1 MLSIKKNGLIFLI
14 TFLIFLS
21 SCGKKEEKP
30 VDLKDPKAVQKIVDE
45 VLPKEAK
52 FSTSGNFNSDKKLSI
67 VAGTETV
74 TKNIQG
80 ISFILIDKKDDEYK
94 VDFRTHILDGSF
106 EKCLVD
112 KIKLSSLG
120 GEMIYYNSKDYFIG
134 TSGGDIYSYIIDFR
148 NKEVYSA
155 HLVSGKTKRAL
166 LYLSENVTDKLLRTF
181 FVSYY
186 KKDYPSLQITQ
197 SDE

>member
-1 MLSIKKNGLIFLI
+1 MLSIEKHKHIYL
-14 TFLIFLS
+14 FLIFVILS
-21 SCGKKEEKP
+21 SCGKKDEKP
-30 VDLKDPKAVQKIVDE
+30 VDLNDPAAVQRIVGE
-45 VLPKEAK
+45 ILPKEAR
-52 FSTSGNFNSDKKLSI
+52 FSTSGHFTSDKILSI
-67 VAGTETV
+67 VAGTETD

-148 NKEVYSA
+148 SKEVYSA

-166 LYLSENVTDKLLRTF
+166 LYLSGNVTDKLLRTF
-181 FVSYY
+181 FVSYF
-186 KKDYPSLQITQ
+186 KKDYPSLQVTQ

>member
-1 MLSIKKNGLIFLI
+1 LLSIEKHKHIYL
-14 TFLIFLS
+14 FLIFVILS
-21 SCGKKEEKP
+21 SCGKKDKKP
-30 VDLKDPKAVQKIVDE
+30 VDLNDPAAVQRIVGE
-45 VLPKEAK
+45 ILPKEAR
-52 FSTSGNFNSDKKLSI
+52 FSTSGHFTSDKILSI
-67 VAGTETV
+67 VAGTETD

-166 LYLSENVTDKLLRTF
+166 LYLSGNVTDKLLRTF
-181 FVSYY
+181 FVSYF
-186 KKDYPSLQITQ
+186 KKDYPSLQVTQ

>member
-1 MLSIKKNGLIFLI
+1 MLSIEKHKHIYL
-14 TFLIFLS
+14 FLIFVILS
-21 SCGKKEEKP
+21 SCGKKDEKP
-30 VDLKDPKAVQKIVDE
+30 VDLNDPAAVQRIVGE
-45 VLPKEAK
+45 ILPKEAR
-52 FSTSGNFNSDKKLSI
+52 FSTSGHFTSDKILSI
-67 VAGTETV
+67 VAGTETD

-166 LYLSENVTDKLLRTF
+166 LYLSGNVTDKLLRTF
-181 FVSYY
+181 FVSYF
-186 KKDYPSLQITQ
+186 KKDYPSLQVTQ

>member
-1 MLSIKKNGLIFLI
+1 LLSIKKNGLILII

-21 SCGKKEEKP
+21 SCGKKEENP

-52 FSTSGNFNSDKKLSI
+52 FSTSGNFTSDKKLSI

>member
-1 MLSIKKNGLIFLI
+1 MLSIEKHKHIYL
-14 TFLIFLS
+14 FLIFAILS
-21 SCGKKEEKP
+21 SCGKKDEKP
-30 VDLKDPKAVQKIVDE
+30 VDLNDPAAVQRIVGE
-45 VLPKEAK
+45 ILPKEAR
-52 FSTSGNFNSDKKLSI
+52 FSTSGHFTSDKILSI
-67 VAGTETV
+67 VAGTETD

-166 LYLSENVTDKLLRTF
+166 LYLSGNVTDKLLRTF
-181 FVSYY
+181 FVSYF
-186 KKDYPSLQITQ
+186 KKDYPSLQVTQ

>member
-1 MLSIKKNGLIFLI
+1 LLSIKKNGLILLI

>member
-1 MLSIKKNGLIFLI
+1 MLSIKKYKHIYL
-14 TFLIFLS
+14 FLIFVILS
-21 SCGKKEEKP
+21 SCGKKDEKP
-30 VDLKDPKAVQKIVDE
+30 VDLNDPAAVQRIVGE
-45 VLPKEAK
+45 ILPKEAR
-52 FSTSGNFNSDKKLSI
+52 FSTSGHFTSDKILSI
-67 VAGTETV
+67 VAGTETD

-112 KIKLSSLG
+112 KIKLSLLG

-166 LYLSENVTDKLLRTF
+166 LYLSGNVTDKLLRTF
-181 FVSYY
+181 FVSYF
-186 KKDYPSLQITQ
+186 KKDYPSLQVTQ

>member
-1 MLSIKKNGLIFLI
+1 LLSIEKHKHIYL
-14 TFLIFLS
+14 FLIFVILS
-21 SCGKKEEKP
+21 SCGKKDEKP
-30 VDLKDPKAVQKIVDE
+30 VDLNDPAAVQRIVGE
-45 VLPKEAK
+45 ILPKEAR
-52 FSTSGNFNSDKKLSI
+52 FSTSGHFTSDKILSI
-67 VAGTETV
+67 VAGTETD

-166 LYLSENVTDKLLRTF
+166 LYLSGNVTDKLLRTF
-181 FVSYY
+181 FVSYF
-186 KKDYPSLQITQ
+186 KKDYPSLQVTQ

>member
-1 MLSIKKNGLIFLI
+1 LLSIKKNGLIFLI

>member
-1 MLSIKKNGLIFLI
+1 LLSIEKHKHIYL
-14 TFLIFLS
+14 FLIFVILS
-21 SCGKKEEKP
+21 SCGKKDEKP
-30 VDLKDPKAVQKIVDE
+30 VDLNDPAAVQRIVGE
-45 VLPKEAK
+45 ILPKEAR
-52 FSTSGNFNSDKKLSI
+52 FSTSGHFTSDKILSI
-67 VAGTETV
+67 VAGTETD

-134 TSGGDIYSYIIDFR
+134 TSGGDIYSHIIDFR

-166 LYLSENVTDKLLRTF
+166 LYLSGNVTDKLLRTF
-181 FVSYY
+181 FVSYF
-186 KKDYPSLQITQ
+186 KKDYPSLQVTQ

>member
-1 MLSIKKNGLIFLI
+1 MLSIEKHKHIYL
-14 TFLIFLS
+14 FLIFVILS
-21 SCGKKEEKP
+21 SCGKKDEKP
-30 VDLKDPKAVQKIVDE
+30 VDLNDPAAVQRIVGE
-45 VLPKEAK
+45 ILPKEAR
-52 FSTSGNFNSDKKLSI
+52 FSTSGNFTSDKILSI
-67 VAGTETV
+67 VAGTETD

-155 HLVSGKTKRAL
+155 HLVSGKTK
-166 LYLSENVTDKLLRTF
+166 
-181 FVSYY
+181 
-186 KKDYPSLQITQ
+186 
-197 SDE
+197 

>member
-1 MLSIKKNGLIFLI
+1 MSSIEKHKHIYL
-14 TFLIFLS
+14 FLIFVILS
-21 SCGKKEEKP
+21 SCGKKDEKP
-30 VDLKDPKAVQKIVDE
+30 VDLNDPAAVQRIVGE
-45 VLPKEAK
+45 ILPKEAR
-52 FSTSGNFNSDKKLSI
+52 FSTSGHFTSDKILSI
-67 VAGTETV
+67 VAGTETD

-166 LYLSENVTDKLLRTF
+166 LYLSGNVTDKLLRTF
-181 FVSYY
+181 FVSYF
-186 KKDYPSLQITQ
+186 KKDYPSLQVTQ